1 MLRLRMAVEW
11 QAKAGVGV
19 SSISYL
25 QTLPLDEKH
34 YPNVI
39 PRGLQ
44 KSGIASL
51 PGMRAGPFS
60 QVLSAVT
67 GRSWARL
74 RRQS

>member
-19 SSISYL
+19 SSIRYL

-44 KSGIASL
+44 KADIASL
-51 PGMRAGPFS
+51 PGMRAGALS
-60 QVLSAVT
+60 RVLSAVT